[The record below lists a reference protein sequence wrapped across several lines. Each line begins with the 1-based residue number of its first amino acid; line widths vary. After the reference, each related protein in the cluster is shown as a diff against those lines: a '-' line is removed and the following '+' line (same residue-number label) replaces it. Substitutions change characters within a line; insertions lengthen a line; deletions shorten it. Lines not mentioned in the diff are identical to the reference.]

1 MRSKRLSQLF
11 QGLGL
16 DSGSSL
22 ISDPEIFGIS
32 LDSRSIKPGDLF
44 VAIRGHKSDG
54 HEYISTAIKRGAVA
68 IVCEDSSIQPI
79 ENIPVIQVKDG
90 RQVLA
95 DLACALYD
103 YPTRELFTV
112 GVTGTKGKSSV
123 CHYSAAVLGM
133 SETKLINTITNAL
146 EREVEQT
153 TPEAVTIQRLAF
165 EALEADKKNLVL
177 EVSAHALAQER
188 ARGVDFDVAVF
199 TNLSHDHFDY
209 FPSRD
214 AYLGAKLKLF
224 TDLKSSGLALIRSSD
239 PVSAEVQK
247 CTRAEVLRYG
257 LDSNADIRA
266 EINEMNAE
274 GSLIQVHTPSGTFSA
289 QLHLPGQFY
298 VENALAAV
306 GVGLRANIDLMTLK
320 TRLESVKHIEGRFER
335 YATKQGFAVVIDFAH
350 SPDSLE
356 KVIKTLKLFYPR
368 VITVFGC
375 GGDSDRAKRPQM
387 GKISGQLSAYTIIT
401 NDNPK
406 YEEPAQILSEIE
418 SGMAGINAQ
427 YEVIEDRW
435 LAIDRAVELARPGD
449 VILIAGKGHERKQ
462 VFNNREIVFN
472 DREYLIDRGHL
483 KV

>member
-1 MRSKRLSQLF
+1 MSQLIS
-11 QGLGL
+11 GLAH
-16 DSGSSL
+16 GSRTSL
-22 ISDPEIFGIS
+22 TSDPEIFGIS
-32 LDSRSIKPGDLF
+32 LDSRSTKPGDLF

-54 HEYISTAIKRGAVA
+54 HAYIPTAIEKGVVA
-68 IVCEDSSIQPI
+68 IVVEDPSVEAM
-79 ENIPVIQVKDG
+79 ENIPVIQVEDVRKAF
-90 RQVLA
+90 A

-103 YPTRELFTV
+103 NPTRELFTV

-123 CHYSAAVLGM
+123 CHYSAAALGM
-133 SETKLINTITNAL
+133 RETKLINTITNAL

-153 TPEAVTIQRLAF
+153 TPEAATIQRLAF
-165 EALEADKKNLVL
+165 DAVQAGKKNLVL

-209 FPSRD
+209 FSSRD
-214 AYLGAKLKLF
+214 AYLDAKLKLF
-224 TDLKSSGLALIRSSD
+224 KELKSSGLALIRYDD

-247 CTRAEVLRYG
+247 STRAQVLRYG

-266 EINEMNAE
+266 EIKEMNAE
-274 GSLIQVHTPSGTFSA
+274 GTSIKIHTPSGTFSA
-289 QLHLPGQFY
+289 RLHLPGQFY

-306 GVGLRANIDLMTLK
+306 GVGLRAGIDQKELK
-320 TRLESVKHIEGRFER
+320 ARLESVTHIEGRFER
-335 YATKQGFAVVIDFAH
+335 YATEQGFAVVIDFAH

-406 YEEPAQILSEIE
+406 YEEPSEILSEIE
-418 SGMAGINAQ
+418 SGMDGIDAQ

-435 LAIDRAVELARPGD
+435 LAIDRALALAKPGD
-449 VILIAGKGHERKQ
+449 VVLIAGKGHERKQ
-462 VFNNREIVFN
+462 VFSNREIEFN

-483 KV
+483 KA